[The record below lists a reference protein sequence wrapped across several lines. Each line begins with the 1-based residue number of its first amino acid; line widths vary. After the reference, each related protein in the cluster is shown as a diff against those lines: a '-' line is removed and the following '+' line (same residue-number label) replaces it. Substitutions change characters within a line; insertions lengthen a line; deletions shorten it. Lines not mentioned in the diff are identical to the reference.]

1 MTDPPGPGWT
11 GEPPT
16 LTDGVVR
23 LRPWAPTDA
32 PFVFTTC
39 QDPQIQRWTRVPVPY
54 TEADGVEFVGSFAR
68 AVWADRSGLALAVI
82 DAATGDPLG
91 AVGIVSAD
99 HEHAIAEIGYWV
111 APAARRRGAARRALQ
126 LLRDWCT
133 GPGGF
138 RRVELQ
144 IEVENAASCAVARAA
159 AFTLAGIL
167 PERILH
173 RGALREIAMW
183 SWSVDVT
190 TDRD

>member
-16 LTDGVVR
+16 L
-23 LRPWAPTDA
+23 
-32 PFVFTTC
+32 
-39 QDPQIQRWTRVPVPY
+39 
-54 TEADGVEFVGSFAR
+54 
-68 AVWADRSGLALAVI
+68 
-82 DAATGDPLG
+82 TGDPLG

-138 RRVELQ
+138 RRVELP

-159 AFTLAGIL
+159 AFTPAGIL

-173 RGALREIAMW
+173 RGAPREIAMW